1 MLQFAFATT
10 ATFIF
15 LLITIWYIFKK
26 AEKFSQRI
34 SQHFAETDLYRDN
47 HSASLALNAKAITE
61 RLDQQQLVFEGLL
74 ENAGKIPKHNSTM
87 YFNDDGEMMN
97 LNIEQWSIEIEKDFT
112 YPTVKDKKHLR
123 QLGAYKEHE
132 DNASILKIYIR
143 KNKIIFDRFVM
154 DLNKSIK
161 THKNYPIAEYTMQ
174 LMRTANLN
182 IKQLTFEFTDGLA
195 ETTQLYPIVY
205 HRGVSAL
212 FLNILVEHVKPLYE
226 AHQNELAKQEEA
238 EKIAKLKQT
247 ADGKIYEGDKADV
260 LIFRSSE
267 KESIIREKDE
277 NYETIYEGSVIG
289 CPFEV
294 LNINERVA
302 EKIRKKEPELD
313 WMIVT
318 APVVG
323 GIDKGD
329 VEETTEPTFEPTLMQ
344 KAEERSEGLKLVEP
358 ADDETSF
365 ILNGKVCITGESF
378 LSYENIIKLAGALD
392 EKEIYS
398 VTYSYKDSRKSG
410 IVCAGQ
416 HVEVSDDLII
426 NAMVTNNS

>member
-26 AEKFSQRI
+26 AEKFFQRI
-34 SQHFAETDLYRDN
+34 SQHLAETDQYRDN
-47 HSASLALNAKAITE
+47 HSTSLALNAKAITE

-74 ENAGKIPKHNSTM
+74 ENAAKIPKHNSTL
-87 YFNDDGEMMN
+87 YFNADGEMMN

-112 YPTVKDKKHLR
+112 DPTVKDKKHLR
-123 QLGAYKEHE
+123 QLGNFKEHQ
-132 DNASILKIYIR
+132 DNSNFLIIYIR
-143 KNKIIFDRFVM
+143 KNKIIFDRFAM
-154 DLNKSIK
+154 DLNKSVK

-174 LMRTANLN
+174 LMRTASLN

-205 HRGVSAL
+205 HKGVSAL
-212 FLNILVEHVKPLYE
+212 FLNILVEHVRPIYE
-226 AHQNELAKQEEA
+226 AHVAELAKQEEA
-238 EKIAKLKQT
+238 EKVAKLKQT

-277 NYETIYEGSVIG
+277 NYETIYEGSVIY

-294 LNINERVA
+294 LNINDRVA

-323 GIDKGD
+323 GIDKGTS
-329 VEETTEPTFEPTLMQ
+329 EETTEPTLMQ
-344 KAEERSEGLKLVEP
+344 KAEERSEGLKLVEQ
-358 ADDETSF
+358 E
-365 ILNGKVCITGESF
+365 V
-378 LSYENIIKLAGALD
+378 
-392 EKEIYS
+392 KE
-398 VTYSYKDSRKSG
+398 G
-410 IVCAGQ
+410 
-416 HVEVSDDLII
+416 
-426 NAMVTNNS
+426 TNN